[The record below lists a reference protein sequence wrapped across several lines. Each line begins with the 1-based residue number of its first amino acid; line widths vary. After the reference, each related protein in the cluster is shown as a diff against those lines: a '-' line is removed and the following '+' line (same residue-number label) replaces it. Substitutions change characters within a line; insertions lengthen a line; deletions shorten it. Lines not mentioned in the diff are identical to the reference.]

1 MRRVWLGLVVL
12 AFVSACTASSVTTS
26 MRDNVAVPS
35 HTSTPSRSDTP
46 WTPFT
51 PMSGEAEPPASAAC
65 QADGHTMACSVKS
78 GDSDRSS
85 GGEEEVFAENLTSDF
100 AIDLYQEGDTLAG
113 SETAFS
119 EVLAQGKP
127 VVLVFWA
134 GGCPI
139 CRRELPEIEA
149 VSAQFEDEVVFVGI
163 DVGPHTGLGTRADGM
178 ASVEE
183 LDLTFPVGSTPEIS
197 VLRDYG
203 VTGVPMLLFFTPSG
217 EQVDGFTGAMGE
229 EAMARTIENLLEA
242 SR

>member
-1 MRRVWLGLVVL
+1 MRRVWLWLVVL
-12 AFVSACTASSVTTS
+12 AFASACTDPSATTS
-26 MRDNVAVPS
+26 LRDNVAVPS
-35 HTSTPSRSDTP
+35 HISTPSSSDTT
-46 WTPFT
+46 WVPFT
-51 PMSGEAEPPASAAC
+51 SMSGEGEPPDNAAC

-78 GDSDRSS
+78 GDSDRSA
-85 GGEEEVFAENLTSDF
+85 GGEEEVYAENLTSDF

-113 SETAFS
+113 SKTAFS
-119 EVLAQGKP
+119 EILAQGKP

-134 GGCPI
+134 GGCPV
-139 CRRELPEIEA
+139 CRRELPEIEV
-149 VSAQFEDEVVFVGI
+149 VSAQFEDEVVFVGV
-163 DVGPHTGLGTRADGM
+163 DVGPHTGLGTEADGM

-197 VLRDYG
+197 VLRDYR